1 MFYFII
7 SRKWALGS
15 ELILM
20 DSGHPTQSRMGFIL
34 LKEGLRS
41 ILNDFIVISFIGLPV
56 IFNRYNK
63 LDVQIIKLNYERA

>member
-1 MFYFII
+1 
-7 SRKWALGS
+7 
-15 ELILM
+15 
-20 DSGHPTQSRMGFIL
+20 MGFIL

-56 IFNRYNK
+56 IFNRYIK